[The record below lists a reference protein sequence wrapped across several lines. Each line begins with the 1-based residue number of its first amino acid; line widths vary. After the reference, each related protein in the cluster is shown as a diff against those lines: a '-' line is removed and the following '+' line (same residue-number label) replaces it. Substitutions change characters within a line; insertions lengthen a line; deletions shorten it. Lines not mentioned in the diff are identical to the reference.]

1 MRLEKHKTN
10 YGGLYFECVKRYEI
24 EGFFYGKHYKNYKNN
39 HTIIGYSSHTIIG
52 YSSHNKSDI
61 KKFYI

>member
-10 YGGLYFECVKRYEI
+10 YGGLFFKCVKRYKI
-24 EGFFYGKHYKNYKNN
+24 EGFYYGKHYKNYKNN
-39 HTIIGYSSHTIIG
+39 HVIIG

-61 KKFYI
+61 KRFYI